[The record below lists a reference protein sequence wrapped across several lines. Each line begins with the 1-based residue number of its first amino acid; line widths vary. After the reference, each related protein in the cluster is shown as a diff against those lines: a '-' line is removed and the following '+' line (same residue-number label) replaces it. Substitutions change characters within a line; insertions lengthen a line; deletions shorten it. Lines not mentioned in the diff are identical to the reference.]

1 MRDHEEL
8 IKWQKMEQVREQQ
21 RQQDCEALVKV
32 FVEKLGEDTKEA
44 TDNIQR
50 LYQRD
55 PSSKSPIHT
64 KLPAY
69 MGKKKHFKMDH
80 ELNNKINQI
89 RTMQGWN
96 NEKKTQS
103 PRR

>member
-8 IKWQKMEQVREQQ
+8 LKWQKMEQVREQQ

-50 LYQRD
+50 LY
-55 PSSKSPIHT
+55 
-64 KLPAY
+64 
-69 MGKKKHFKMDH
+69 
-80 ELNNKINQI
+80 
-89 RTMQGWN
+89 
-96 NEKKTQS
+96 
-103 PRR
+103 

>member
-1 MRDHEEL
+1 MIKFKRLEDLPSFRKKQKEHEDL
-8 IKWQKMEQVREQQ
+8 IRWQQMEQVREEQ
-21 RQQDCEALVKV
+21 RQQDCEALVQV
-32 FVEKLGEDTKEA
+32 FVEKLSMDTKEA
-44 TDNIQR
+44 TDNIQK

-80 ELNNKINQI
+80 ELNNKIN
-89 RTMQGWN
+89 
-96 NEKKTQS
+96 
-103 PRR
+103 